1 MAAPNIVDVSSIYG
15 KTVQDDDLAASA
27 TEFLENAASS
37 NKVLKINTLVIS
49 NIDGT
54 NAADITVSIT
64 TAGSTT
70 ALGYLAKT
78 ISVPADS
85 TLVII
90 SKDTSIYLE
99 EDRAICLQAS
109 ATGDL
114 SAVCSYEELDDA

>member
-37 NKVLKINTLVIS
+37 NKVLKINSLIIS
-49 NIDGT
+49 NIDGSA
-54 NAADITVSIT
+54 AADITVTIT

-78 ISVPADS
+78 ISVPADAS
-85 TLVII
+85 LVVI

-99 EDRAICLQAS
+99 EDRAICLEAS

>member
-15 KTVQDDDLAASA
+15 KTVQDDNLASSA

-85 TLVII
+85 TLVVI

-99 EDRAICLQAS
+99 EDRAIRLQAS